1 MKFSKLLALLL
12 AVCLLGTLMVACDSG
27 DKTEETSAEA
37 ATSVTISVTLVIKDA
52 SGAEVAN
59 EAVSYTGTNPT
70 LGEIIGNYCAAEGY
84 ENEPF
89 DANDLLSAIG
99 ELAPAD
105 GEHWIAY
112 YESEG
117 KNEAF
122 DSIKNQPVADGQKIV
137 VAIEK

>member
-1 MKFSKLLALLL
+1 MKFSKLLAVLM
-12 AVCLLGTLMVACDSG
+12 AVCMLVTMLVACDSG
-27 DKTEETSAEA
+27 NKTEDPATEA

-70 LGEIIGNYCAAEGY
+70 LGEIIGNYCAANEY
-84 ENEPF
+84 EEAF
-89 DANDLLSAIG
+89 DANNLLTKIG
-99 ELAPAD
+99 ELAPAS
-105 GEHWIAY
+105 GERWIAY

-117 KNEAF
+117 KNNAF

-137 VAIEK
+137 IAID

>member
-1 MKFSKLLALLL
+1 MKFSKILALLL

-37 ATSVTISVTLVIKDA
+37 VTSVTVSVTLIIKDA

-59 EAVSYTGTNPT
+59 EVVSYTGSNAT

-89 DANDLLSAIG
+89 DENDLLSAIG

-105 GEHWIAY
+105 GERWIAY
-112 YESEG
+112 PETEG
-117 KNEAF
+117 KNGAF
-122 DSIKNQPVADGQKIV
+122 DSIKNQPVADGDKIV
-137 VAIEK
+137 IAIDK

>member
-1 MKFSKLLALLL
+1 MKFSKLLALIL
-12 AVCLLGTLMVACDSG
+12 AVCLLGSMMIACDSG

-59 EAVSYTGTNPT
+59 EAVSYTGSNPT
-70 LGEIIGNYCAAEGY
+70 LGEIIGNYCAGNDYAEA
-84 ENEPF
+84 F

-105 GEHWIAY
+105 GERWIAY
-112 YESEG
+112 YEAEG
-117 KNEAF
+117 KNNAF

-137 VAIEK
+137 VAIDK

>member
-1 MKFSKLLALLL
+1 MKFSKILSLLL
-12 AVCLLGTLMVACDSG
+12 AICLLGSLMVACNNSG
-27 DKTEETSAEA
+27 DGEETSGEA

-70 LGEIIGNYCAAEGY
+70 LGEIIGNYCAGNDYAEA
-84 ENEPF
+84 F

-105 GEHWIAY
+105 GERWIAY

-122 DSIKNQPVADGQKIV
+122 DSIKNQPVADGQKV
-137 VAIEK
+137 VIAIEK